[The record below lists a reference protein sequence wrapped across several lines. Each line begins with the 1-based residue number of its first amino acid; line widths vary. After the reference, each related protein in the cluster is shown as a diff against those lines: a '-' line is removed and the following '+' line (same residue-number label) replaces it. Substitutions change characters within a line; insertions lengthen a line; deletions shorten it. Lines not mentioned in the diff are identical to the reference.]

1 MVIIMIESDKS
12 KIDNAVSQL
21 EEWLSDPR
29 ELGKKPSKV
38 EYVESF
44 EDEDGISCMIFKFK
58 KSMLSKWLLGIV
70 SDSGVFSDMKEF
82 DEGRARQDAEECL
95 TFLKNYWKNLA
106 AKQAGT
112 ENQEY
117 EGHKGAFAGFI
128 LLSDKSWDK
137 EQFKRDLKADWGI
150 DPEYDEGDDSY
161 DREGDGCDAMLF
173 ELGSQRV
180 VLGYMNVPVP
190 GGEAEENAAYN
201 YMWQE
206 AVEVTK
212 THQAQIMVA
221 VLGEHRDI
229 KQDGLL
235 FVKLV
240 SSLCKQP
247 NAIGVYAN
255 GVVYEPKFYFAMKE
269 FIENGMYPLMG
280 VVWFGMLRSEKGIN
294 LYTLGMDSFGKA
306 EMEIL
311 DVTGDFSD
319 ARDFLT
325 NIAGYC
331 IDQDVV
337 LHDGETIGLTADQR
351 CRITKSPGVSVEGE
365 TLKIAYSE

>member
-1 MVIIMIESDKS
+1 MVEPDKS

-44 EDEDGISCMIFKFK
+44 EDEDGVSCMIFKYK
-58 KSMLSKWLLGIV
+58 KSMLSKWMLGIV
-70 SDSGVFSDMKEF
+70 SDSGVFSYMKEF
-82 DEGRARQDAEECL
+82 DGDRARQDAEECL

-112 ENQEY
+112 ENQKY
-117 EGHKGAFAGFI
+117 EEHKGAFSGFV
-128 LLSDKSWDK
+128 LLSDKTWDK
-137 EQFKRDLKADWGI
+137 EQIKRDLKADWGI

-161 DREGDGCDAMLF
+161 DREGDGCDAMIF
-173 ELGSQRV
+173 ELGSQRIL
-180 VLGYMNVPVP
+180 LGFMDVPVP
-190 GGEAEENAAYN
+190 GGEAEQNAAYN
-201 YMWQE
+201 YMWKD

-221 VLGEHRDI
+221 VLGEHQDV
-229 KQDGLL
+229 KQDGVL

-240 SSLCKQP
+240 ASLCKQP
-247 NAIGVYAN
+247 NAIGVYTN

-269 FIENGMYPLMG
+269 FIEKGLYPLLG
-280 VVWFGMLRSEKGIN
+280 LVWFGMLRSEKGIH
-294 LYTLGMDSFGKA
+294 LYTYGMNTFGKDD
-306 EMEIL
+306 MEIL
-311 DVTGDFSD
+311 DTTEDIQTVK
-319 ARDFLT
+319 DFLID
-325 NIAGYC
+325 IAGYC

-337 LHDGETIGLTADQR
+337 LHDGETIGLSADQR
-351 CRITKSPGVSVEGE
+351 CRITKSPGVCVAGE
-365 TLKIAYSE
+365 TLKIAYGE

>member
-1 MVIIMIESDKS
+1 MMETDAKKIEA
-12 KIDNAVSQL
+12 AVCQL

-58 KSMLSKWLLGIV
+58 KSMFSKWLVGIV
-70 SDSGVFSDMKEF
+70 SDSGVFSEMKEF
-82 DEGRARQDAEECL
+82 DVGRARQDAQECL

-106 AKQAGT
+106 ARQAGT

-117 EGHKGAFAGFI
+117 DKKKGAFSGFV

-137 EQFKRDLKADWGI
+137 EQIKKNLAQDWGI
-150 DPEYDEGDDSY
+150 TPEYDEGDDSH

-180 VLGYMNVPVP
+180 ALGYMDIPVP
-190 GGEAEENAAYN
+190 GGEAEQNAAFN
-201 YMWQE
+201 YMWKD

-221 VLGEHRDI
+221 VLGAHEDVM
-229 KQDGLL
+229 KDGEL

-240 SSLCKQP
+240 ASLCKQP
-247 NAIGVYAN
+247 NAIGVYTN
-255 GVVYEPKFYFAMKE
+255 GVVYEPKFYFAMQE
-269 FIENGMYPLMG
+269 FIEKGMYPLLG
-280 VVWFGMLRSEKGIN
+280 LVWFGVLRSQKGCHV
-294 LYTLGMDSFGKA
+294 YTYGMNAFGKDD
-306 EMEIL
+306 MEIL
-311 DVTGDFSD
+311 DTTEDIGKVK
-319 ARDFLT
+319 DFLT
-325 NIAGYC
+325 DVATYC

-337 LHDGETIGLTADQR
+337 LHDGETVGLTADQR
-351 CRITKSPGVSVEGE
+351 CRITRSPGVCVEGM
-365 TLKIAYSE
+365 TLKVAYGK